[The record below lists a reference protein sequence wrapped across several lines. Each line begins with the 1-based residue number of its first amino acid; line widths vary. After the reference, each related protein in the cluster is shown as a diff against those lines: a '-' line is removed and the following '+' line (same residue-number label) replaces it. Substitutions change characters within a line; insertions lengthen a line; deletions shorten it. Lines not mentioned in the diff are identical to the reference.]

1 MRRRRVDKVAGVLN
15 IGRTDDTHEIVIS
28 HPALKSKADSLG
40 QIKRLCP
47 GFCVNVFPL
56 LVCSC
61 ARLLLFRSFD
71 PVLANPVLANP
82 VLARGDLATADPYDG
97 EVPDPYGGE
106 AEDFAPDPKS

>member
-1 MRRRRVDKVAGVLN
+1 MDKVAGVLN

-56 LVCSC
+56 LVCSW
-61 ARLLLFRSFD
+61 LGTVSFLCFHS
-71 PVLANPVLANP
+71 P
-82 VLARGDLATADPYDG
+82 G
-97 EVPDPYGGE
+97 
-106 AEDFAPDPKS
+106 